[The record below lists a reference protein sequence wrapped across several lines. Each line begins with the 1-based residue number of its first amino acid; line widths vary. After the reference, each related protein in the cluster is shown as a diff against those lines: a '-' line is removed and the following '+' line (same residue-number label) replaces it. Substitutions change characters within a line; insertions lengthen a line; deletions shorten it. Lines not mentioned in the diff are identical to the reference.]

1 MNRPESLQLFTFA
14 ARICERGCDNIAR
27 KMKYQE
33 DHAVRIGLLEDDSSQ
48 IELIS
53 LWASEAGDQLQ
64 SYTTGKSFRE
74 AMSREDFDLLV
85 LDWHLPDTTGIEEL
99 DWLRGE
105 RALNTPVIFITS
117 RDSEESVVEALDH
130 GADDY
135 MVKPVRK
142 EITLARIK
150 ALQRRNR
157 LGPAA
162 ATATDRA
169 DDATAAPAVEVFAPY
184 EINHQTH
191 TIAVDGE
198 AVKLT
203 NKEFELAA
211 YLFTNAGCLVS
222 RDQLLEQIWGT
233 RPDLNTRTVDTHI
246 SRIRSKLGIN
256 PARGWQLSSIYQRG
270 YRLFRVPAA

>member
-1 MNRPESLQLFTFA
+1 M
-14 ARICERGCDNIAR
+14 
-27 KMKYQE
+27 
-33 DHAVRIGLLEDDSSQ
+33 RIGLLEDDKSQ

-64 SYTTGKSFRE
+64 SYTTGKSFRD
-74 AMSREDFDLLV
+74 AMGKEDFDLLV

-105 RALNTPVIFITS
+105 KASSTPVIFITS

-135 MVKPVRK
+135 MVKPVNK
-142 EITLARIK
+142 SVTLARIK

-157 LGPAA
+157 IGDVDGDPESDAA
-162 ATATDRA
+162 LKSKQHPDI
-169 DDATAAPAVEVFAPY
+169 EVFEPY
-184 EINHQTH
+184 VVNELEKSISINNEV
-191 TIAVDGE
+191 I
-198 AVKLT
+198 KLT

-211 YLFTNAGCLVS
+211 FLFRSAGCLIS
-222 RDQLLEQIWGT
+222 RDHLLEDIWGT
-233 RPDLNTRTVDTHI
+233 RGDLNTRTVDTHV

-256 PARGWQLSSIYQRG
+256 PSVGWQLSSIYQRG
-270 YRLFRVPAA
+270 YRLFKVSR

>member
-1 MNRPESLQLFTFA
+1 M
-14 ARICERGCDNIAR
+14 
-27 KMKYQE
+27 
-33 DHAVRIGLLEDDSSQ
+33 RIGLLEDDTSQ

-53 LWASEAGDQLQ
+53 LWANEAGDQLQ

-74 AMSREDFDLLV
+74 AMNTENFDLLV

-105 RALNTPVIFITS
+105 KASTTPVIFITS

-135 MVKPVRK
+135 MVKPVKK
-142 EITLARIK
+142 EVTLARIK
-150 ALQRRNR
+150 ALRRR
-157 LGPAA
+157 SGAGHRAGDAMAA
-162 ATATDRA
+162 NAAVM
-169 DDATAAPAVEVFAPY
+169 DANTGITVFDPY
-184 EINHQTH
+184 EVNTEAH
-191 TIAVDGE
+191 TIAVNGE
-198 AVKLT
+198 VVRLT

-211 YLFTNAGCLVS
+211 YLFQNAGCLVA
-222 RDQLLEQIWGT
+222 RDHLLEHIWGT

-256 PARGWQLSSIYQRG
+256 PAAGWQLSSIYQRG
-270 YRLFRVPAA
+270 YRLSRVATS

>member
-1 MNRPESLQLFTFA
+1 M
-14 ARICERGCDNIAR
+14 
-27 KMKYQE
+27 
-33 DHAVRIGLLEDDSSQ
+33 RIGLLEDDSSQ

-53 LWASEAGDQLQ
+53 LWANEAGDQLQ

-74 AMSREDFDLLV
+74 AMSTEDFDLLV

-105 RALNTPVIFITS
+105 KASSTPVIFITS

-142 EITLARIK
+142 EVTLARIK

-157 LGPAA
+157 LNRAA
-162 ATATDRA
+162 GDTATGTESGT
-169 DDATAAPAVEVFAPY
+169 DASTSIDVFAPY
-184 EINHQTH
+184 EINNQEH
-191 TIAVDGE
+191 TISRNGDV
-198 AVKLT
+198 VKLT
-203 NKEFELAA
+203 HKEFELAA
-211 YLFTNAGCLVS
+211 YLFHNAGCLVS
-222 RDQLLEQIWGT
+222 RDHLLEHIWGM

-256 PARGWQLSSIYQRG
+256 PAAGWQLSSIYQRG
-270 YRLFRVPAA
+270 YRLSRVSTS